1 MIEIKVGSIVKY
13 NDNFYRVTR
22 LTKNTANLGSVFGKT
37 IYFKGINRN
46 ELIEASNS
54 FYERWQK
61 SESYQCM

>member
-1 MIEIKVGSIVKY
+1 MTEIKVGSIVKY

-22 LTKNTANLGSVFGKT
+22 LTKNTSNLGSVFGKT
-37 IYFKGINRN
+37 IHSKGINRN
-46 ELIEASNS
+46 ELIEASDS